1 MRTSTPRVF
10 LLSCALLALSSS
22 SSADASTA
30 QGAFSAVKNTVPILK
45 APEAFHEE
53 LVLKPLNDGG
63 MYSHFQFTTHIGTM
77 MDEEHLDGAA
87 SNIFKH
93 YNLFPRSIGQI
104 LHSFDVEELHL
115 TFTQGRWHYGD
126 WGYPIAPSAGTGVE
140 LWAWLNGN
148 NKQTNANWK
157 GLTNTL
163 SGLFCASLNFID
175 DTITVEPKLSFR
187 NEGLYNVHAQS
198 PSPAPG
204 STRAHNST
212 DTLARRLRYGSLPH
226 ENVCTE
232 NLTPWIKLLPCKS
245 KAGIA
250 SLLKSHKLFDT
261 RFYSMAIHIRPVC
274 EDELCKIKSLE
285 LVQTIT
291 TVFDVAR
298 KDGSYDWSL
307 SGLFERE
314 ITQACPLATSSK
326 VVLQLP
332 QTTEFAHQYELVPY
346 PPEGTQ
352 TVGSTED
359 NRQEIAV
366 YDLKTILAENNNHTP
381 FQLSMNWENSRPKSV
396 RPITPGIVAH
406 RYFTGYGQE
415 RGGLAIEIHNNNVQD
430 VEAIYLDTLPWYLK
444 LYLHTFSIQL
454 NGKTLD
460 NQRDLV
466 KTMLYQPAVDRSRP
480 AVLELA
486 LNLPARSTV
495 KFSISFD
502 KVFLKYT
509 EHPPD
514 ANRGFDVGCAV
525 ITALLPRERG
535 QIGYGGLDHL
545 RVYQE
550 RDASL
555 VQSARLEES
564 RDDVDGGKRASD
576 KNVDKIRVYTETLLV
591 SLPTPDFSM
600 PYNVITLTCTV
611 IALFFGSMFNLMT
624 RNFEVVEPTKAKEDK
639 GKDKGKSNAP

>member
-1 MRTSTPRVF
+1 M
-10 LLSCALLALSSS
+10 LLLTGALLALSASS
-22 SSADASTA
+22 SISSASASA
-30 QGAFSAVKNTVPILK
+30 SSAGQEAFAAKEAIPILK

-53 LVLKPLNDGG
+53 LVLKPLNDGSV
-63 MYSHFQFTTHIGTM
+63 YSHFQFTTHIGTM
-77 MDEEHLDGAA
+77 MDEEHFEGAA
-87 SNIFKH
+87 SNLFTH

-115 TFTQGRWHYGD
+115 TFTQGRWHYSD
-126 WGYPIAPSAGTGVE
+126 WGYPIAPSVGTGVE
-140 LWAWLNGN
+140 LWAWLNDE
-148 NKQTNANWK
+148 NKQTDTNWK

-175 DTITVEPKLSFR
+175 DTITIEPKLSFR
-187 NEGLYNVHAQS
+187 NEGLYNVHAS
-198 PSPAPG
+198 PFSATKNNTKSGTNP
-204 STRAHNST
+204 RK
-212 DTLARRLRYGSLPH
+212 LRYGSLPH

-232 NLTPWIKLLPCKS
+232 NLTPWIKLLPCKNKS
-245 KAGIA
+245 GIA

-261 RFYSMAIHIRPVC
+261 RFYSMAIHVRPVC
-274 EDELCKIKSLE
+274 EDELCRVKSLE
-285 LVQTIT
+285 LVQSIT

-298 KDGSYDWSL
+298 HDGSYDWTMA
-307 SGLFERE
+307 GLFERE
-314 ITQACPLATSSK
+314 ISQACPLATTSK
-326 VVLQLP
+326 VVLHLP
-332 QTTEFAHQYELVPY
+332 QTTEYRNQYQLVPF
-346 PPEGTQ
+346 PPQGPYSI
-352 TVGSTED
+352 GSTQD
-359 NRQEIAV
+359 NIQEIAV
-366 YDLKTILAENNNHTP
+366 YDLKTVLETQPASTP
-381 FQLSMNWENSRPKSV
+381 FRISLRWENSRPKSV
-396 RPITPGIVAH
+396 LPISPGIVAH

-415 RGGLAIEIHNNNVQD
+415 RGGLAIEIHNNNEQD

-454 NGKTLD
+454 NGKTID

-466 KTMLYQPAVDRSRP
+466 QKMYYQPAVDRSRP

-486 LNLPARSTV
+486 LRLPAKSMV
-495 KFSISFD
+495 KFSVSFD

-525 ITALLPRERG
+525 ITVQLPRERG

-545 RVYQE
+545 RIYQE

-555 VQSARLEES
+555 VQSRLTTDEDDGDEAQVIKKQES
-564 RDDVDGGKRASD
+564 EMDR
-576 KNVDKIRVYTETLLV
+576 IRVYTETLLV

-624 RNFEVVEPTKAKEDK
+624 RNFEVVEPKKAKDAK
-639 GKDKGKSNAP
+639 GKGKSE

>member
-1 MRTSTPRVF
+1 
-10 LLSCALLALSSS
+10 
-22 SSADASTA
+22 
-30 QGAFSAVKNTVPILK
+30 
-45 APEAFHEE
+45 
-53 LVLKPLNDGG
+53 
-63 MYSHFQFTTHIGTM
+63 M
-77 MDEEHLDGAA
+77 MDEEHFDGAA
-87 SNIFKH
+87 SNLFKH

-140 LWAWLNGN
+140 LWAWLNGDN
-148 NKQTNANWK
+148 NRVKANWK

-175 DTITVEPKLSFR
+175 DTITIEPKLSFR
-187 NEGLYNVHAQS
+187 HEGLYNVHSQSS
-198 PSPAPG
+198 PSAQQ
-204 STRAHNST
+204 SFNTDTNST
-212 DTLARRLRYGSLPH
+212 TASPKRLRYGSLPH

-274 EDELCKIKSLE
+274 EDEHCKVKSLE

-298 KDGSYDWSL
+298 KDGSFNWSI
-307 SGLFERE
+307 SELFERD
-314 ITQACPLATSSK
+314 ITQACPLATTSK
-326 VVLQLP
+326 VILHLP
-332 QTTEFAHQYELVPY
+332 QTTQFAHQYELVPF
-346 PPEGTQ
+346 PPQGIQ
-352 TVGSTED
+352 TVGSTAET
-359 NRQEIAV
+359 RQEIAV
-366 YDLKTILAENNNHTP
+366 YDLKALFSGTRADSP
-381 FQLSMNWENSRPKSV
+381 FQLSMHWRDSRPKSV
-396 RPITPGIVAH
+396 RAVSPGIVAH

-415 RGGLAIEIHNNNVQD
+415 RGGLAIEIQNNNAQD

-444 LYLHTFSIQL
+444 LYLHTFSIEL
-454 NGKTLD
+454 DGKTLD
-460 NQRDLV
+460 NHRDLV
-466 KTMLYQPAVDRSRP
+466 KKMFYQPAVDRARP

-486 LNLPARSTV
+486 LVLPARSMV
-495 KFSISFD
+495 KFAVSFD

-535 QIGYGGLDHL
+535 QIGYGALDHL
-545 RVYQE
+545 RIYQE
-550 RDASL
+550 REANL
-555 VQSARLEES
+555 VQSARLEAVAEA
-564 RDDVDGGKRASD
+564 RE
-576 KNVDKIRVYTETLLV
+576 NEQDKIRVYTETLLV

-624 RNFEVVEPTKAKEDK
+624 RNFEVVEQTKLKEDK
-639 GKDKGKSNAP
+639 GKGKKEDATK

>member
-1 MRTSTPRVF
+1 M
-10 LLSCALLALSSS
+10 LLLTGALLALSI
-22 SSADASTA
+22 SSASVSASSAGQEAFTAKDAI
-30 QGAFSAVKNTVPILK
+30 PILK

-53 LVLKPLNDGG
+53 LVLKPLNDGSV
-63 MYSHFQFTTHIGTM
+63 YSHFQFTTHIGTV
-77 MDEEHLDGAA
+77 MDEEHFEGAA
-87 SNIFKH
+87 SNLFTH

-126 WGYPIAPSAGTGVE
+126 WGYPIAPSVGTGVE
-140 LWAWLNGN
+140 LWAWLNDE
-148 NKQTNANWK
+148 NKQTDTNWK

-175 DTITVEPKLSFR
+175 DTITIEPKLSFR
-187 NEGLYNVHAQS
+187 NEGLYNVHTR
-198 PSPAPG
+198 SPAAKNNTESRTNP
-204 STRAHNST
+204 RK
-212 DTLARRLRYGSLPH
+212 LRYGSLPH

-232 NLTPWIKLLPCKS
+232 NLTPWIKLLPCKNKS
-245 KAGIA
+245 GIA

-261 RFYSMAIHIRPVC
+261 RFYSMAIHVRPVC
-274 EDELCKIKSLE
+274 EDELCSVKSLE
-285 LVQTIT
+285 LVQSVT

-298 KDGSYDWSL
+298 HDGSYDWTMT
-307 SGLFERE
+307 GLFERE
-314 ITQACPLATSSK
+314 ITQACPLATTSK
-326 VVLQLP
+326 VVLHLP
-332 QTTEFAHQYELVPY
+332 QTTEYRNQYQLVPF
-346 PPEGTQ
+346 PPQGAYSI
-352 TVGSTED
+352 GSTQD
-359 NRQEIAV
+359 NIQEIAV
-366 YDLKTILAENNNHTP
+366 YDLKTDLETHPASTP
-381 FQLSMNWENSRPKSV
+381 FQISLRWENSRPKSV
-396 RPITPGIVAH
+396 LPISPGIVAH

-415 RGGLAIEIHNNNVQD
+415 HGGLAIEIHNNNEQD

-454 NGKTLD
+454 NGKTID

-466 KTMLYQPAVDRSRP
+466 QKMYYQPAVDRSRP

-486 LNLPARSTV
+486 LRLPAKSMV
-495 KFSISFD
+495 KFSVSFD

-525 ITALLPRERG
+525 ITVQLPRERG

-545 RVYQE
+545 RIYQE
-550 RDASL
+550 REASL
-555 VQSARLEES
+555 VQSRLTMDEDDGDEAQVIKRQES
-564 RDDVDGGKRASD
+564 EMDR
-576 KNVDKIRVYTETLLV
+576 IRVYTETLLV

-611 IALFFGSMFNLMT
+611 IALFFGSIFNLMT
-624 RNFEVVEPTKAKEDK
+624 RNFEVVEPKGAKDAK
-639 GKDKGKSNAP
+639 GKGKSD

>member
-1 MRTSTPRVF
+1 MRKTAPRAL
-10 LLSCALLALSSS
+10 LLSCVLIALCHPPATNATSS
-22 SSADASTA
+22 
-30 QGAFSAVKNTVPILK
+30 QGAFAAAKDTAPILK

-53 LVLKPLNDGG
+53 LVLKPLNDGSV
-63 MYSHFQFTTHIGTM
+63 YSHFQFTTHIGTM
-77 MDEEHLDGAA
+77 MDEEHFDGAA
-87 SNIFKH
+87 SNLFKH

-140 LWAWLNGN
+140 LWAWLNGDN
-148 NKQTNANWK
+148 GQVNANWK

-175 DTITVEPKLSFR
+175 DTITIEPKLSFR
-187 NEGLYNVHAQS
+187 HEGLYNVHSHS
-198 PSPAPG
+198 PS
-204 STRAHNST
+204 STQQTFSADSNST
-212 DTLARRLRYGSLPH
+212 NASPKRLRYGSLPH

-274 EDELCKIKSLE
+274 EDEHCKVKSLE
-285 LVQTIT
+285 LVQTIS
-291 TVFDVAR
+291 TVFDMAR
-298 KDGSYDWSL
+298 KDGSFNWSI
-307 SGLFERE
+307 SELFERD
-314 ITQACPLATSSK
+314 ITQACPLATTSK
-326 VVLQLP
+326 VILHLP
-332 QTTEFAHQYELVPY
+332 QTTQFAHQYELVPF
-346 PPEGTQ
+346 PPQGIL
-352 TVGSTED
+352 TVGSTEES
-359 NRQEIAV
+359 RQEIAV
-366 YDLKTILAENNNHTP
+366 YDLKTLLSQTQSDSP
-381 FQLSMNWENSRPKSV
+381 FQLSMQWQDSRPKSV
-396 RPITPGIVAH
+396 RAVSPGIVAH

-415 RGGLAIEIHNNNVQD
+415 RGGLAIEIQNNNAQD

-444 LYLHTFSIQL
+444 LYLHTFSIEL
-454 NGKTLD
+454 DGKTID
-460 NQRDLV
+460 NHRDLV
-466 KTMLYQPAVDRSRP
+466 KKMLYQPAVDRARP

-486 LNLPARSTV
+486 LVLPARSMV
-495 KFSISFD
+495 KFSVSFD

-525 ITALLPRERG
+525 ITALLSRERG
-535 QIGYGGLDHL
+535 QIGYGSLDHM
-545 RVYQE
+545 RIYQE
-550 RDASL
+550 REARL
-555 VQSARLEES
+555 VQSSRLEAVGET
-564 RDDVDGGKRASD
+564 RQDEARQDEQ
-576 KNVDKIRVYTETLLV
+576 DKIRVYTETLLV

-624 RNFEVVEPTKAKEDK
+624 RNFEVVEQTKPKEDK
-639 GKDKGKSNAP
+639 GKGKKEDAMK